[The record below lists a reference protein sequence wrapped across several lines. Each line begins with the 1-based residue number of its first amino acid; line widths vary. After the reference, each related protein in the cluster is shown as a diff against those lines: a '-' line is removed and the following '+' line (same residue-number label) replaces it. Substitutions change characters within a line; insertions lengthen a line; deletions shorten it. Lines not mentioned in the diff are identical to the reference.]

1 MKNLK
6 FDLFP
11 TYVQQIH
18 PANPTNPET
27 LKFIAKF
34 LQIKGLQKFKICPSL
49 TRSSKYKKRP
59 KMLDII
65 ELLGNSYTKYA
76 YKKIQICPL
85 FTLFPWNLLKPP
97 KNVDILEFM
106 WFL

>member
-1 MKNLK
+1 MSKSKL
-6 FDLFP
+6 
-11 TYVQQIH
+11 QIH
-18 PANPTNPET
+18 SENPTNPET
-27 LKFIAKF
+27 LKFITKF

>member
-1 MKNLK
+1 
-6 FDLFP
+6 
-11 TYVQQIH
+11 
-18 PANPTNPET
+18 
-27 LKFIAKF
+27 
-34 LQIKGLQKFKICPSL
+34 
-49 TRSSKYKKRP
+49 
-59 KMLDII
+59 MLDII

-106 WFL
+106 LFL

>member
-1 MKNLK
+1 
-6 FDLFP
+6 
-11 TYVQQIH
+11 
-18 PANPTNPET
+18 
-27 LKFIAKF
+27 
-34 LQIKGLQKFKICPSL
+34 
-49 TRSSKYKKRP
+49 
-59 KMLDII
+59 MLDII
-65 ELLGNSYTKYA
+65 QLLGSSYTKYA